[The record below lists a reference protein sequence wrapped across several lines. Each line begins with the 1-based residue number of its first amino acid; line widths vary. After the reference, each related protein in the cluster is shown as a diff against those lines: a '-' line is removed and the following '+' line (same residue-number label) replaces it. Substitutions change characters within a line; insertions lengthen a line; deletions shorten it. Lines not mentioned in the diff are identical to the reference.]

1 LEDLVAAITY
11 IISQA
16 GYAVIFAA
24 ILAVA
29 IASLR
34 QQTKDETATA
44 HGTARWASR
53 IEARRAGLFSND
65 GLVLGR
71 WPSRI
76 LKPLIRIQ
84 TEKHLLTIA
93 PTRAGKG
100 VGTIIPNLLTYRGSA
115 FVIDP
120 KGENARATAVRRKAM
135 GQTVHVLDPWNITSL
150 GQARFNPMMMM
161 MDANSVDLAEDAA
174 LIAEALVPSNAGTA
188 PEAFWEEEAKALLAG
203 LLLYIVTHEPPA
215 LRTLPR
221 LRELLTMDA
230 PDFQALIEFMGTS
243 NAANGLVAR
252 CANRHRQKPERERAS
267 VVSSAQAHTHFL
279 DSPRIQATL
288 AHSDFQPAD
297 LKAGPVTVYLVL
309 PANRLHSYARWLRL
323 VVNCLL
329 SGLSDNPTRTS
340 HPVLFILDEFP
351 ALGRLASVETALGL
365 MAGFG
370 VQLWP
375 IVQDL
380 AQLKHL
386 YPDRWASFLANA
398 GAIQA
403 FGVNDP
409 MTADTLS
416 KFLGTRTVSVKNR
429 TEKSGG
435 NGSADTGS
443 SYSVV
448 GRPLLYPAELR
459 TLPKSKQLLL
469 IDGLMPLL
477 ADRITYFADRDFLHL
492 RHGTAWP
499 HGAAS

>member
-1 LEDLVAAITY
+1 MEDVVAAIIY

-16 GYAVIFAA
+16 GYAVILAT
-24 ILAVA
+24 ILAATIIV
-29 IASLR
+29 ILR
-34 QQTKDETATA
+34 PRTKDETATA

-53 IEARRAGLFSND
+53 IEARRAGLLSND

-71 WPSRI
+71 WPGRF

-120 KGENARATAVRRKAM
+120 KGENAWATAGRRKAM
-135 GQTVHVLDPWNITSL
+135 GQRVHVLDPWNITGL
-150 GQARFNPMMMM
+150 GQARFNPMALL
-161 MDANSVDLAEDAA
+161 DASSVDLTEDAA
-174 LIAEALVPSNAGTA
+174 LIAEALVPSNTGTIS
-188 PEAFWEEEAKALLAG
+188 EAFWEEEAKALLTG

-215 LRTLPR
+215 LQTLPR

-230 PDFQALIEFMGTS
+230 PDFHSLIAFMGTS

-267 VVSSAQAHTHFL
+267 VVSSAQSHTHFL

-297 LKAGPVTVYLVL
+297 LKTGPVTVYLVL

-329 SGLSDNPTRTS
+329 SGLSDTPSRTS

-351 ALGRLASVETALGL
+351 ALGRLASIETALGL

-416 KFLGTRTVSVKNR
+416 KFLGTRTVSVKSR

-435 NGSADTGS
+435 NGSADSGS

-477 ADRITYFADRDFLHL
+477 ADRITYYADRDFQHL